1 MNQDELY
8 GLIEGCRRN
17 NRAAQETVYKHFY
30 AEMFTI
36 CKRYT
41 EHSHDALSIMNDGF
55 LKAFMNI
62 AKYKDDR
69 GNFAPWLKTIII
81 NTAID
86 FTRSNKKS
94 AHIIHIDSV
103 LEQGDDDFQLSFN
116 QHKEE
121 LTQHLQ
127 LLPPVTRIVINLFA
141 FDSYDYK
148 EIAGMLGISES
159 TTRWHVG
166 EARKK
171 LKRSLQL
178 SQIKDRQL

>member
-1 MNQDELY
+1 MFA
-8 GLIEGCRRN
+8 ICRR
-17 NRAAQETVYKHFY
+17 Y
-30 AEMFTI
+30 ADDP
-36 CKRYT
+36 
-41 EHSHDALSIMNDGF
+41 HDALSILNDGF

-62 AKYKDDR
+62 SKYRSER
-69 GNFAPWLKTIII
+69 GSFAPWLKTIII

-86 FTRSNKKS
+86 FTRSNKKT
-94 AHIIHIDSV
+94 AQVIHIDSV
-103 LEQGDDDFQLSFN
+103 LEQGNDDFQLSFN
-116 QHKEE
+116 QYKEE
-121 LTQHLQ
+121 ITQHLQ